1 MPSLVAIP
9 APDHFG
15 YVVLHGEGWGDQ
27 PVRIRMDGAA
37 VAELSAVTGTA
48 AGDTVRPAG
57 GVFTVQAPAPSA
69 RSASVSVEV
78 EETAQPGRRAS
89 AELIAAPP
97 SIGAR
102 PAAPSERRSRELAA
116 QQARQQGAP
125 PRVKILQA
133 LREAEAALGTMP
145 QPMSRP
151 DGSPGNWQSVGPA
164 TIWNG
169 QTLATFG
176 GGSRG
181 GETAPASGRVT
192 AIAIDPLDPDNTL
205 YAGTAQGGV
214 WKSTD
219 GGATWA
225 PKSDFEASLA
235 IGALAAVKMT
245 ANGKTVTRL
254 YAGTGEANWTF
265 NSYYGAGVLRSDDA
279 GETWTLCGQNLL
291 QGDHVAAIAVDPK
304 NVDTVFVATRLALYG
319 SIDAGA
325 NWTAGFVVQPQPKQF
340 LPITD
345 VLAERDGTNKLRLLV
360 AVAGGAIAIGIAG
373 NEGFTWS
380 YATVPSMTGG
390 FRVAFGRAPSQ
401 PATIY
406 AAVGM
411 PPPGPAPLVAFLKS
425 TDNGVNWTQV
435 TAPVGVPP
443 DNLVDATY
451 YNLAVAVDPN
461 KPNTVLFANIRLW
474 RSEDAGQTWSD
485 VSLGTSPTA
494 NVSLHGDQHAIA
506 FHPTAAGRLYVGND
520 GGVYR
525 SNDGC
530 ANWISCNK
538 GLQITQF
545 NALSSAAPAAM
556 IAGAQDNGV
565 QGYFGDP
572 AFTLLVIGDGGAVE
586 APAAWPPATPQRW
599 YAAQAAGNYRGVS
612 WSDTPAIPKLWNPP
626 QDAGLPPLNDPSDT
640 YAHFPPFVNTPWGL
654 VYATSRLWLQPAPGQ
669 PWQSIIGKLAQAT
682 GATITTLHFTSV
694 KIDPLNTEYSLAV
707 GTSDGLFFRVTPPSS
722 NNAAWTPQ
730 QYWGLSG
737 APVKQVSS
745 TFWPGEGLR
754 FVAVTGGFSG
764 PHVWTTEQGITFT
777 PATSPL
783 LLETNP
789 ANCVHA
795 ETGTIFVGCDVGIFQ
810 SSNWGENWQRV
821 DAGLPNV
828 AVMDMEVGAT
838 TRVATYGRGIWEV
851 STGTP
856 GAPVNVGLRHSD
868 YDNGNLRLPMLGPSF
883 PPILR
888 PPLPVRGCPELESGY
903 LMSPDLRIDTPDPS
917 GKYQTPGTAID
928 FAQFATMT
936 DCYPVAGRTMRVF
949 LQVRNGGPNLATG
962 VKARLYWCTKRNT
975 PLDSLPA
982 GFWGTFPDAD
992 PPAGNWS
999 AIGPSKTVPPI
1010 QPGVPQV
1017 LEFDWAYPS
1026 TLPGDYTQT
1035 LLAVVS
1041 APQDPDNPAGESSL
1055 SPSTFVRL
1063 RKWAAVKPVDIC
1075 RTPTVSSM
1083 VPTEGP
1089 SRGGTE
1095 VTLTGTALAGA
1106 RVVVAGAG
1114 GWAVAEVIGP
1124 LSPPAAI
1131 DTMAVVRMPP
1141 WPLGGVASVV
1151 LGTPGGVAT
1160 SFTFSYT

>member
-245 ANGKTVTRL
+245 ANGKIVTRL

-265 NSYYGAGVLRSDDA
+265 NSYTAPACCARMTPARPGRCAARTFAGRPCRGHRRGPEKCRHGLCRDQARALWLHRRGRELDRRLR
-279 GETWTLCGQNLL
+279 CP
-291 QGDHVAAIAVDPK
+291 AA
-304 NVDTVFVATRLALYG
+304 T
-319 SIDAGA
+319 
-325 NWTAGFVVQPQPKQF
+325 KQF

-425 TDNGVNWTQV
+425 TDNGVNWT
-435 TAPVGVPP
+435 
-443 DNLVDATY
+443 
-451 YNLAVAVDPN
+451 
-461 KPNTVLFANIRLW
+461 K
-474 RSEDAGQTWSD
+474 
-485 VSLGTSPTA
+485 
-494 NVSLHGDQHAIA
+494 
-506 FHPTAAGRLYVGND
+506 
-520 GGVYR
+520 
-525 SNDGC
+525 
-530 ANWISCNK
+530 
-538 GLQITQF
+538 
-545 NALSSAAPAAM
+545 
-556 IAGAQDNGV
+556 
-565 QGYFGDP
+565 
-572 AFTLLVIGDGGAVE
+572 
-586 APAAWPPATPQRW
+586 
-599 YAAQAAGNYRGVS
+599 
-612 WSDTPAIPKLWNPP
+612 
-626 QDAGLPPLNDPSDT
+626 
-640 YAHFPPFVNTPWGL
+640 
-654 VYATSRLWLQPAPGQ
+654 
-669 PWQSIIGKLAQAT
+669 
-682 GATITTLHFTSV
+682 
-694 KIDPLNTEYSLAV
+694 
-707 GTSDGLFFRVTPPSS
+707 
-722 NNAAWTPQ
+722 
-730 QYWGLSG
+730 
-737 APVKQVSS
+737 
-745 TFWPGEGLR
+745 
-754 FVAVTGGFSG
+754 
-764 PHVWTTEQGITFT
+764 
-777 PATSPL
+777 
-783 LLETNP
+783 
-789 ANCVHA
+789 
-795 ETGTIFVGCDVGIFQ
+795 
-810 SSNWGENWQRV
+810 
-821 DAGLPNV
+821 
-828 AVMDMEVGAT
+828 
-838 TRVATYGRGIWEV
+838 
-851 STGTP
+851 
-856 GAPVNVGLRHSD
+856 
-868 YDNGNLRLPMLGPSF
+868 
-883 PPILR
+883 
-888 PPLPVRGCPELESGY
+888 
-903 LMSPDLRIDTPDPS
+903 
-917 GKYQTPGTAID
+917 
-928 FAQFATMT
+928 
-936 DCYPVAGRTMRVF
+936 
-949 LQVRNGGPNLATG
+949 
-962 VKARLYWCTKRNT
+962 
-975 PLDSLPA
+975 
-982 GFWGTFPDAD
+982 
-992 PPAGNWS
+992 
-999 AIGPSKTVPPI
+999 
-1010 QPGVPQV
+1010 
-1017 LEFDWAYPS
+1017 
-1026 TLPGDYTQT
+1026 
-1035 LLAVVS
+1035 
-1041 APQDPDNPAGESSL
+1041 
-1055 SPSTFVRL
+1055 
-1063 RKWAAVKPVDIC
+1063 
-1075 RTPTVSSM
+1075 
-1083 VPTEGP
+1083 
-1089 SRGGTE
+1089 
-1095 VTLTGTALAGA
+1095 
-1106 RVVVAGAG
+1106 
-1114 GWAVAEVIGP
+1114 
-1124 LSPPAAI
+1124 
-1131 DTMAVVRMPP
+1131 
-1141 WPLGGVASVV
+1141 
-1151 LGTPGGVAT
+1151 
-1160 SFTFSYT
+1160 

>member
-1 MPSLVAIP
+1 M
-9 APDHFG
+9 
-15 YVVLHGEGWGDQ
+15 
-27 PVRIRMDGAA
+27 
-37 VAELSAVTGTA
+37 
-48 AGDTVRPAG
+48 
-57 GVFTVQAPAPSA
+57 
-69 RSASVSVEV
+69 
-78 EETAQPGRRAS
+78 
-89 AELIAAPP
+89 
-97 SIGAR
+97 
-102 PAAPSERRSRELAA
+102 
-116 QQARQQGAP
+116 
-125 PRVKILQA
+125 
-133 LREAEAALGTMP
+133 
-145 QPMSRP
+145 
-151 DGSPGNWQSVGPA
+151 
-164 TIWNG
+164 
-169 QTLATFG
+169 
-176 GGSRG
+176 
-181 GETAPASGRVT
+181 
-192 AIAIDPLDPDNTL
+192 
-205 YAGTAQGGV
+205 
-214 WKSTD
+214 
-219 GGATWA
+219 
-225 PKSDFEASLA
+225 
-235 IGALAAVKMT
+235 
-245 ANGKTVTRL
+245 
-254 YAGTGEANWTF
+254 
-265 NSYYGAGVLRSDDA
+265 
-279 GETWTLCGQNLL
+279 
-291 QGDHVAAIAVDPK
+291 
-304 NVDTVFVATRLALYG
+304 
-319 SIDAGA
+319 
-325 NWTAGFVVQPQPKQF
+325 
-340 LPITD
+340 
-345 VLAERDGTNKLRLLV
+345 
-360 AVAGGAIAIGIAG
+360 
-373 NEGFTWS
+373 
-380 YATVPSMTGG
+380 
-390 FRVAFGRAPSQ
+390 
-401 PATIY
+401 
-406 AAVGM
+406 
-411 PPPGPAPLVAFLKS
+411 
-425 TDNGVNWTQV
+425 

-545 NALSSAAPAAM
+545 NALSSAAPTAM

-586 APAAWPPATPQRW
+586 APAAWPPATPRRW

-982 GFWGTFPDAD
+982 GFLGHLPGCRSASGQLVSDRAVQDRAAD
-992 PPAGNWS
+992 PARCAAGV
-999 AIGPSKTVPPI
+999 G
-1010 QPGVPQV
+1010 
-1017 LEFDWAYPS
+1017 
-1026 TLPGDYTQT
+1026 
-1035 LLAVVS
+1035 
-1041 APQDPDNPAGESSL
+1041 
-1055 SPSTFVRL
+1055 VRL
-1063 RKWAAVKPVDIC
+1063 GLSVYAARRLHADPARCRLGAAGSGQSRRRVVAQPVNLRAPAQMGSGQAGGHLPNADRVLDGADGGAIPGRHRGHPDRNGAC
-1075 RTPTVSSM
+1075 RRT
-1083 VPTEGP
+1083 
-1089 SRGGTE
+1089 SRRRGRGRMGGCRGHCAP
-1095 VTLTGTALAGA
+1095 VAAGCHRHDGGGADAALAARRRSLCGA
-1106 RVVVAGAG
+1106 RYAGRRG
-1114 GWAVAEVIGP
+1114 DQLHLLLH
-1124 LSPPAAI
+1124 LS
-1131 DTMAVVRMPP
+1131 
-1141 WPLGGVASVV
+1141 GSVH
-1151 LGTPGGVAT
+1151 
-1160 SFTFSYT
+1160 